1 MEIVQIVYSLIASE
15 KDLYLQ
21 EFWASVYSLR
31 MYEPNRRVIVLCDAP
46 TAEYLREFPDL
57 TSLISEVV
65 VVPVPNYF
73 NSKERS
79 REIKTTTRKHIR
91 GNYLFLDTDTIIAGA
106 LSNIDSLTCDIAA
119 VPEYHLPLAKSLF
132 RSYAINDVYK
142 IFEIDV
148 SDAKRNHNSGVMF
161 VADTP
166 NAHEF
171 YDRWNANWRYSAFEK
186 GNSQDQPSLIKTDKE
201 MGYIIQ
207 ELPGEYN
214 CQLAMSVKHYHE
226 AKIIHYL
233 HFNLLPAPKNPF
245 MNKEIYR
252 QIKKDGCINEDT
264 ANIIRNCKSALEE
277 TSAIVDGATVGFL
290 ISNPGHVFL
299 RVFSEGGMPL
309 SLMNKIA
316 GLYGRWF
323 KYIDKRKRSKK

>member
-1 MEIVQIVYSLIASE
+1 MERVQIVYSLIASQN
-15 KDLYLQ
+15 DLYLQ
-21 EFWASVYSLR
+21 EIWASVYSLR
-31 MYEPNRRVIVLCDAP
+31 LYEPNRIVKVLCDAP
-46 TAEYLREFPDL
+46 TADYLRQYPDL
-57 TSLISEVV
+57 TSLISEIIA
-65 VVPVPNYF
+65 VPVPNYF

-79 REIKTTTRKHIR
+79 REIKTTIR
-91 GNYLFLDTDTIIAGA
+91 RYITGDYLFLDTDTIIAGT
-106 LSNIDSLTCDIAA
+106 LSYIDSLTCDIAA

-132 RSYAINDVYK
+132 RSYAINDVDK
-142 IFEIDV
+142 IFGIDV

-161 VADTP
+161 VADTH
-166 NAHEF
+166 NALVF
-171 YDRWNANWRYSAFEK
+171 YEKWNANWRYSAFEK

-245 MNKEIYR
+245 INKELYR
-252 QIKKDGCINEDT
+252 QMKNDGGINENT

-277 TSAIVDGATVGFL
+277 TSAIVDGATIGFL

-299 RVFSEGGMPL
+299 RVFTEGGLPL
-309 SLMNKIA
+309 SIMNKIA

-323 KYIDKRKRSKK
+323 KFIDKRKHSKQ